1 MNISDP
7 DLRSSTAQASSGCN
21 NSHAEKIQVIAVG
34 KPIVVEQFIQ
44 RMHHARFAK
53 PYEWTAPLPS
63 PSHPGEIMRTLIK
76 QIPIPES

>member
-7 DLRSSTAQASSGCN
+7 ALRSSARPDAACREEGN
-21 NSHAEKIQVIAVG
+21 AEKIQVIAVG

-63 PSHPGEIMRTLIK
+63 PSHPGEIMRTVIK
-76 QIPIPES
+76 QIPVPES

>member
-1 MNISDP
+1 MNTSDP
-7 DLRSSTAQASSGCN
+7 ALRSSAGQVSLPYGDR
-21 NSHAEKIQVIAVG
+21 HAEKIQVIAVG

-63 PSHPGEIMRTLIK
+63 STHPGEIMRTVIK